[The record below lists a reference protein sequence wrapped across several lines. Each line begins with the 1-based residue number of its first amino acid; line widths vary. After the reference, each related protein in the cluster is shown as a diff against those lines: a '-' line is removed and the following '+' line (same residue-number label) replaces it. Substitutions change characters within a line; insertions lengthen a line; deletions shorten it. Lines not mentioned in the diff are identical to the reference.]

1 MQQIPRETSEM
12 NKNNSKG
19 FMNFL
24 KEYNIDKVDILI
36 YSISIITV
44 LILILTF
51 VFANN
56 SLGKKI
62 KNERIMQKKLANY
75 RSLKG
80 DAVNIN
86 QKYNKIKPELSVYLN
101 NYLNTNPGDI
111 ANFIEYVKQLANKY
125 LAKDMSANPTASVV
139 SQIKSVAYSAEVG
152 DYFIDKGVF
161 RADGLIDI
169 EDNKKKA
176 NIQFSRQAI
185 SITMEM
191 SLGNLICFLYSLEN
205 SSKFVEVS
213 NLVLSGTGGASEYV
227 RAELVVA
234 VYTINDI
241 LIRQAKAMYPD
252 INSDTIRGIKLLIE
266 PPVSRARKDRA
277 EQHRGGLSEYVKYF
291 GPERI
296 ESNEF
301 KVIQVFKAL
310 QKPPERNLFPN
321 NLNVS
326 AILNTLVAFDLG
338 GKTYFADMKSE
349 DKVLKDRTKKPIPGF
364 ETLKL
369 NSIDAAASK
378 VILENSYESETQVK
392 EYPFRK

>member
-1 MQQIPRETSEM
+1 
-12 NKNNSKG
+12 
-19 FMNFL
+19 
-24 KEYNIDKVDILI
+24 
-36 YSISIITV
+36 
-44 LILILTF
+44 
-51 VFANN
+51 
-56 SLGKKI
+56 
-62 KNERIMQKKLANY
+62 
-75 RSLKG
+75 
-80 DAVNIN
+80 
-86 QKYNKIKPELSVYLN
+86 
-101 NYLNTNPGDI
+101 
-111 ANFIEYVKQLANKY
+111 
-125 LAKDMSANPTASVV
+125 
-139 SQIKSVAYSAEVG
+139 
-152 DYFIDKGVF
+152 
-161 RADGLIDI
+161 
-169 EDNKKKA
+169 
-176 NIQFSRQAI
+176 
-185 SITMEM
+185 
-191 SLGNLICFLYSLEN
+191 
-205 SSKFVEVS
+205 
-213 NLVLSGTGGASEYV
+213 LVLSGTGGASEYV

-310 QKPPERNLFPN
+310 QPPTVRNLFPN

-326 AILNTLVAFDLG
+326 AILNTLVAFDFG

-349 DKVLKDRTKKPIPGF
+349 DKVLKDRTKNPIPGF

-378 VILENSYESETQVK
+378 VTLENSYESETQVK